1 MADNTGTGI
10 DLSSIKVLGDAAAS
24 SANQAAAHLS
34 NLASQN
40 TSTTDQ
46 LIAAIMGGMVG
57 GDTDVSLRAKL
68 LAEQEAQQ
76 NARKVYDAVGQGE
89 GYASLLSKQI
99 TNYEGTL
106 QDSQELAGTIAKREA
121 VGFFDNP
128 LEYIWNQVMLPDE
141 RNALNAKLAEAN
153 LAKKRITDTNE
164 MLSQE
169 RRIENEFKTTVS
181 AATIDSQTDALLQEL
196 TAKGYQAKLDANS
209 KNAALTIQAT
219 NLQGQQLEIAQRF
232 ATIQSSVEHLAMA
245 HEAAAQTRVKFEE
258 WVKEN
263 KDKAEFNEQIT
274 QWYNAGQAAV
284 GKEPLTTDRV
294 ATMFKLYPEQSR
306 AMIDAG
312 VASISAGKAVL
323 GASPWFAQNTMMAA
337 KTAIPDSDS
346 YVRDAFAAG
355 NSAIQNAVKAGA
367 LKEGDKNQVPTT
379 FNKGAVSYMTEMQK
393 SVDYNNKNNPYILP
407 SPAALTTGD
416 SPSKEILSS
425 ALWQKSLAARV
436 EAGVLPDSNPK
447 TIIDFA
453 LEDYKAG
460 KITLPEIAAGIKS
473 YYGSGMVINNEFRKF
488 EKYGLP
494 PQGQY
499 VASIKLPSG
508 FGGGIAGMNPFS
520 GFTKVDVNLTDPV
533 AINKLIVS
541 MAKMNAGPVDS
552 SALFGIGAD
561 ALRPLSTPEYR
572 MKP

>member
-1 MADNTGTGI
+1 MADNTGI
-10 DLSSIKVLGDAAAS
+10 DLSSIKILGDQAAA
-24 SANQAAAHLS
+24 SANQAAAHL
-34 NLASQN
+34 NTIRDQN
-40 TSTTDQ
+40 FKDTDG

-76 NARKVYDAVGQGE
+76 NARKVYEAVGQGE
-89 GYASLLSKQI
+89 GYPALVSNQI
-99 TNYEGTL
+99 FKYESTL
-106 QDSQELAGTIAKREA
+106 QDSQELAGTIAKRES

-128 LEYIWNQVMLPDE
+128 LEYIWNQIMLPDE

-153 LAKKRITDTNE
+153 VAKKRITDTNE
-164 MLSQE
+164 MMSQE

-181 AATIDSQTDALLQEL
+181 AATIDSQTDALRQEL
-196 TAKGYQAKLDANS
+196 AAKGYVAKLDANS
-209 KNAALTIQAT
+209 KNAALTVQAT

-245 HEAAAQTRVKFEE
+245 HEAATQARAKFDE

-263 KDKAEFNEQIT
+263 KDKADFNEQIT
-274 QWYNAGQAAV
+274 QWYNAGQLAA

-294 ATMFKLYPEQSR
+294 ATMFKLHPEQSR

-312 VASISAGKAVL
+312 VASITAGKPVL
-323 GASPWFAQNTMMAA
+323 GASPWFAQNTMLAA
-337 KTAIPDSDS
+337 RTAIPDSDA

-355 NSAIQNAVKAGA
+355 NSAIQAAVKAGA

-407 SPAALTTGD
+407 SPSALTTGD

-425 ALWQKSLAARV
+425 ALWQKSLASKV
-436 EAGVLPDSNPK
+436 EAGVLTDSDPK
-447 TIIDFA
+447 KIIDFA
-453 LEDYKAG
+453 LQDYKEG
-460 KITLPEIAAGIKS
+460 KITLPEIAEGIKS
-473 YYGSGMVINNEFRKF
+473 YYSSGMVINNEFRKF
-488 EKYGLP
+488 ERYGLP

-499 VASIKLPSG
+499 IASIKLPSA
-508 FGGGIAGMNPFS
+508 FSSDLASMNPFS

-533 AINKLIVS
+533 AINKLIVGI
-541 MAKMNAGPVDS
+541 AKMRAGPIDP
-552 SALFGIGAD
+552 SALFGMGAN
-561 ALRPLSTPEYR
+561 ALRPISTPEYR

>member
-10 DLSSIKVLGDAAAS
+10 DLSSIKILGDQAANSAS
-24 SANQAAAHLS
+24 QAAAHIS

-76 NARKVYDAVGQGE
+76 NARKVYDAVGQGQ
-89 GYASLLSKQI
+89 GYASLVSNQI
-99 TNYEGTL
+99 SNYESTL
-106 QDSQELAGTIAKREA
+106 QDSQELAGTIAKRES

-128 LEYIWNQVMLPDE
+128 LEYLWNQIMLPDE

-153 LAKKRITDTNE
+153 VAKKRITDTNE
-164 MLSQE
+164 MMSQE
-169 RRIENEFKTTVS
+169 RKIENEFKTTIS
-181 AATIDSQTDALLQEL
+181 AATIDSQTDALRQEL
-196 TAKGYQAKLDANS
+196 AAKGYVAKLEAN
-209 KNAALTIQAT
+209 KTNAALTIQAT

-232 ATIQSSVEHLAMA
+232 ATIQSSVEHLQMA

-263 KDKAEFNEQIT
+263 KDKADFNEQIT

-355 NSAIQNAVKAGA
+355 NAAIQNAVKAGA

-379 FNKGAVSYMTEMQK
+379 FNKGAVSYMTDMQK

-407 SPAALTTGD
+407 SPSALTTGD

-453 LEDYKAG
+453 MEDYKVG
-460 KITLPEIAAGIKS
+460 KITLPEIAEGIKS

-488 EKYGLP
+488 ERYGLP

-499 VASIKLPSG
+499 IVKYPLPAILGQQITPGS
-508 FGGGIAGMNPFS
+508 FFS
-520 GFTKVDVNLTDPV
+520 GYNNVDVNLTDPV
-533 AINKLIVS
+533 QINKLLVKLSGSQIQVNQSATS
-541 MAKMNAGPVDS
+541 M
-552 SALFGIGAD
+552 FG
-561 ALRPLSTPEYR
+561 R
-572 MKP
+572 

>member
-10 DLSSIKVLGDAAAS
+10 DLSSIKILGDQAANSAS
-24 SANQAAAHLS
+24 QAAAHIS

-89 GYASLLSKQI
+89 GYAALVSNQI
-99 TNYEGTL
+99 STYESTL
-106 QDSQELAGTIAKREA
+106 QDSQELAGTIAKRES

-128 LEYIWNQVMLPDE
+128 LEYLWNQIMLPDE

-153 LAKKRITDTNE
+153 VAKKRITDTNE
-164 MLSQE
+164 MMSQE
-169 RRIENEFKTTVS
+169 RKIENEFKTTIS
-181 AATIDSQTDALLQEL
+181 AATIDSQTDALRQEL
-196 TAKGYQAKLDANS
+196 AAKGYVAKLEAN
-209 KNAALTIQAT
+209 KTNAALTIQAT

-232 ATIQSSVEHLAMA
+232 ATIQSSVEHLQMA

-263 KDKAEFNEQIT
+263 KDKADFNEQIT

-355 NSAIQNAVKAGA
+355 NAAIQNAVKAGA

-407 SPAALTTGD
+407 SPSALTTGD

-453 LEDYKAG
+453 MEDYKVG
-460 KITLPEIAAGIKS
+460 KITLPEIAEGIKS

-488 EKYGLP
+488 ERYGLP

-499 VASIKLPSG
+499 IVKYPLPAILGQQITPGS
-508 FGGGIAGMNPFS
+508 FFS
-520 GFTKVDVNLTDPV
+520 GYNNVDVNLTDPV
-533 AINKLIVS
+533 QINKLLVKLSGSQIQVNQSATS
-541 MAKMNAGPVDS
+541 M
-552 SALFGIGAD
+552 FG
-561 ALRPLSTPEYR
+561 R
-572 MKP
+572 

>member
-10 DLSSIKVLGDAAAS
+10 DLSSIKILGDQAANSAS
-24 SANQAAAHLS
+24 QAAAHIS

-76 NARKVYDAVGQGE
+76 NARKVYDAVGQGQ
-89 GYASLLSKQI
+89 GYASLVSNQI
-99 TNYEGTL
+99 SNYESTL
-106 QDSQELAGTIAKREA
+106 QDSQELAGTIAKRES

-128 LEYIWNQVMLPDE
+128 LEYLWNQIMLPDE

-153 LAKKRITDTNE
+153 VAKKRITDTNE
-164 MLSQE
+164 MMSQE
-169 RRIENEFKTTVS
+169 RKIENEFKTTIS
-181 AATIDSQTDALLQEL
+181 AATIDSQTDALRQEL
-196 TAKGYQAKLDANS
+196 AAKGYVAKLEAN
-209 KNAALTIQAT
+209 KTNAALTIQAT

-232 ATIQSSVEHLAMA
+232 ATIQSSVEHLQMA

-263 KDKAEFNEQIT
+263 KDKADFNEQIT
-274 QWYNAGQAAV
+274 QWYNTGQLAV

-355 NSAIQNAVKAGA
+355 NAAIQNAVKAGA

-407 SPAALTTGD
+407 SPSALTTGD

-453 LEDYKAG
+453 MEDYKVG
-460 KITLPEIAAGIKS
+460 KITLPEIAEGIKS

-488 EKYGLP
+488 ERYGLP

-499 VASIKLPSG
+499 IVKYPLPAILGQQITPGS
-508 FGGGIAGMNPFS
+508 FFS
-520 GFTKVDVNLTDPV
+520 GYNNVDVNLTDPV
-533 AINKLIVS
+533 QINKLLVKLSGSQIQVNQSATS
-541 MAKMNAGPVDS
+541 M
-552 SALFGIGAD
+552 FG
-561 ALRPLSTPEYR
+561 R
-572 MKP
+572 

>member
-1 MADNTGTGI
+1 MADNTDTGI
-10 DLSSIKVLGDAAAS
+10 DLSSIKILGDQAAS
-24 SANQAAAHLS
+24 SASQAATRL
-34 NLASQN
+34 NTIRDQN
-40 TSTTDQ
+40 FKDTDQ
-46 LIAAIMGGMVG
+46 LIAAIMGGMIG

-89 GYASLLSKQI
+89 GYAALVSNQI
-99 TNYEGTL
+99 STYESTL
-106 QDSQELAGTIAKREA
+106 QDSQELAGTIAKRES

-128 LEYIWNQVMLPDE
+128 LEYLWNQIMLPDE

-153 LAKKRITDTNE
+153 VAKKRITDTNE
-164 MLSQE
+164 MMSQE
-169 RRIENEFKTTVS
+169 RKIENEFKITIS
-181 AATIDSQTDALLQEL
+181 AATIDSQTDALRQEL
-196 TAKGYQAKLDANS
+196 AAKGYVAKLEAN
-209 KNAALTIQAT
+209 KTNAALTVQAT

-232 ATIQSSVEHLAMA
+232 ATIQSSVEHLQMA
-245 HEAAAQTRVKFEE
+245 HEAAAQTRVRFEE

-263 KDKAEFNEQIT
+263 KDKADFNEQIT

-337 KTAIPDSDS
+337 KTAIPDSDA

-355 NSAIQNAVKAGA
+355 NTAIQNAVKAGA

-379 FNKGAVSYMTEMQK
+379 FNKGAVSYMTDMQK

-407 SPAALTTGD
+407 SPVALTTGD
-416 SPSKEILSS
+416 SPSREILGS

-436 EAGVLPDSNPK
+436 EAGVLPDSDPK
-447 TIIDFA
+447 KIIDFA
-453 LEDYKAG
+453 MEDYRAG
-460 KITLPEIAAGIKS
+460 KITLPEIAEGIKS

-488 EKYGLP
+488 ERYGLP

-499 VASIKLPSG
+499 VVKYPLPAILGQQITPRS
-508 FGGGIAGMNPFS
+508 FFS
-520 GFTKVDVNLTDPV
+520 GYNNVDVNLTDPV
-533 AINKLIVS
+533 QINKLLVKLIGSQIRVNQSATS
-541 MAKMNAGPVDS
+541 MLG
-552 SALFGIGAD
+552 
-561 ALRPLSTPEYR
+561 R
-572 MKP
+572 

>member
-10 DLSSIKVLGDAAAS
+10 DLSSIKILGDQAAS
-24 SANQAAAHLS
+24 SASQAATHIS

-76 NARKVYDAVGQGE
+76 NARKVYDAVGQGQ
-89 GYASLLSKQI
+89 GYAALVSNQI
-99 TNYEGTL
+99 SNYESTL
-106 QDSQELAGTIAKREA
+106 QDSQELAGTIAKRES

-128 LEYIWNQVMLPDE
+128 LEYLWNQIMLPDE

-153 LAKKRITDTNE
+153 VAKKRITDTNE
-164 MLSQE
+164 MMSQE
-169 RRIENEFKTTVS
+169 RKIENEFKTTIS
-181 AATIDSQTDALLQEL
+181 AATIDSQTDALRQEL
-196 TAKGYQAKLDANS
+196 AAKGYVAKLEAN
-209 KNAALTIQAT
+209 KTNAALTIQAT

-245 HEAAAQTRVKFEE
+245 HEAAAQTRAKFEE

-263 KDKAEFNEQIT
+263 KDKADFNEQIT

-337 KTAIPDSDS
+337 KTAIPDSDA

-355 NSAIQNAVKAGA
+355 NAAIQNAVKAGA

-407 SPAALTTGD
+407 SPVALTTGD
-416 SPSKEILSS
+416 SPSREILSS

-436 EAGVLPDSNPK
+436 EAGVLPDSDPK
-447 TIIDFA
+447 KIIDFA
-453 LEDYKAG
+453 MEDYKAG
-460 KITLPEIAAGIKS
+460 RITLPEIAEGIKS

-488 EKYGLP
+488 ERYGLP

-499 VASIKLPSG
+499 VVKYPLPAILGQQITPGS
-508 FGGGIAGMNPFS
+508 FFS
-520 GFTKVDVNLTDPV
+520 GYNNVDVNLTDPV
-533 AINKLIVS
+533 QINKLLIKLTGSQIQVNQSATS
-541 MAKMNAGPVDS
+541 M
-552 SALFGIGAD
+552 FG
-561 ALRPLSTPEYR
+561 R
-572 MKP
+572 